1 MTSDILTV
9 HDRTELIKLLKTLIL
24 KSAYV
29 IVGSRDGIKTNTKC
43 NPDTSG
49 YGTFNVAVREIAEVE
64 RDVKKVMGSFQSD
77 RWSMCVEVYLKTVDG
92 DMMTLET
99 WNISLASDYF
109 DNSTSYVVYNRLGIL
124 LRSLLAITR
133 VVPAYRYSRRQSPD
147 SYNIGY
153 RIYPGEPQ
161 YNSLGEKCQQLKV
174 GTVTTP
180 MGTVNLV
187 VHYRTVMTISPQPS
201 GIDTSIMV
209 KSDHFRPDLS
219 PKHNR
224 NQTSDENNTSLSD
237 ESSYKVGAFVES
249 RRESLIPLDSDQLL
263 PDVPFGSLL
272 NNNRT
277 IAASPPPTATAA
289 PVTQHPTNEDR
300 DATTT
305 ITAAAPNT
313 GGGVNTNVGV
323 DENELSN
330 RLKAIETNDKEDPNA
345 NNVVSTP
352 VAKSTTSYN
361 DDFIVVDLVKPPFAE
376 STGNIE
382 LGTFYQ
388 EWKSAPPLQT
398 CPTDPKVIDQ
408 VGDLT
413 SQLATYETS
422 LKEFDSVVTSLC
434 NGGAD
439 CDEDEEEDDDDEANR
454 TLTPATFVT
463 SSPKAVTT
471 VTTVPV
477 TSETSRP
484 RRFSENATT
493 PQHFVF

>member
-1 MTSDILTV
+1 MNRVRIVVIMTSDILTV
-9 HDRTELIKLLKTLIL
+9 PDRTEIIKLLKTLIL

-29 IVGSRDGIKTNTKC
+29 IVGSRDGIKTSTKC
-43 NPDTSG
+43 NPLSSG
-49 YGTFNVAVREIAEVE
+49 YGTFNVAVREIIEVE
-64 RDVKKVMGSFQSD
+64 RDVKKVISSFQSD
-77 RWSMCVEVYLKTVDG
+77 RWSMSIEVYLKTFEG
-92 DMMTLET
+92 DVMTLET
-99 WNISLASDYF
+99 WNISLTPDFF
-109 DNSTSYVVYNRLGIL
+109 DKSPAYVVCNRLGIL

-147 SYNIGY
+147 SYTIGY

-161 YNSLGEKCQQLKV
+161 YNSLGEKFQQLRV

-180 MGTVNLV
+180 MGTVNLL

-219 PKHNR
+219 PKRNR
-224 NQTSDENNTSLSD
+224 NQMSDENSTSMSD

-263 PDVPFGSLL
+263 PNVPFGSLL
-272 NNNRT
+272 NINRT
-277 IAASPPPTATAA
+277 VAASPSSAA
-289 PVTQHPTNEDR
+289 PASVPSQDSNTDK
-300 DATTT
+300 DTT
-305 ITAAAPNT
+305 IIPTPAV
-313 GGGVNTNVGV
+313 GGVDVAEV
-323 DENELSN
+323 CC
-330 RLKAIETNDKEDPNA
+330 RLKAIEVHDKEDPNA
-345 NNVVSTP
+345 NNVVSSP
-352 VAKSTTSYN
+352 VAKSTTSNN

-388 EWKSAPPLQT
+388 EWKLAPPLQT

-413 SQLATYETS
+413 SQLASYETS

-434 NGGAD
+434 NGAGD
-439 CDEDEEEDDDDEANR
+439 EEDEEYDDETNR
-454 TLTPATFVT
+454 TLIPAPLTLTRAASTPDST
-463 SSPKAVTT
+463 SSPSST
-471 VTTVPV
+471 
-477 TSETSRP
+477 TSRP
-484 RRFSENATT
+484 RRFSENTTT